1 MSLQRKAQIRFGN
14 GTGNNLQGSSAPI
27 VSGAFQRLIPRFGL
41 TTRQCGSMAEFGSSP
56 MSNATNYLAND
67 KLRREPE
74 VLDADMT
81 KSDLVDTLRRLKFN
95 DEYCQLWIDRPVR
108 DFLVSVMTAT
118 MRRK

>member
-1 MSLQRKAQIRFGN
+1 
-14 GTGNNLQGSSAPI
+14 
-27 VSGAFQRLIPRFGL
+27 
-41 TTRQCGSMAEFGSSP
+41 MAEFGSSP